1 MCSYSFLYTQS
12 LTNLT
17 RCFYWPCS
25 WNDCNVYFV
34 MLIFIGGG
42 WTLVVTISSKSNDHL
57 QDAEVHCFKPTLCVP
72 FVEKNS
78 DITARKS
85 GDEDIPERMHLEDQ
99 SENVLIRVLL
109 STLCIRSAF
118 YFCFC
123 CKFKGRRLK
132 VSMLTENLE
141 VFGLHRFH
149 YIWFFTFNLESKFLF
164 SGTFRVDVLTRNVTY
179 TVFLPGI
186 AHYMFEFNCCFLL
199 NRIIE

>member
-1 MCSYSFLYTQS
+1 
-12 LTNLT
+12 
-17 RCFYWPCS
+17 
-25 WNDCNVYFV
+25 
-34 MLIFIGGG
+34 MLMYVGSG

-57 QDAEVHCFKPTLCVP
+57 QSAEVHCFKPTLCVP

-132 VSMLTENLE
+132 VSMLIENLE

-149 YIWFFTFNLESKFLF
+149 YIWFFTFNLESKFFF

-179 TVFLPGI
+179 TVFFTRNCPLHVWVQLLFLVKSHNWIVSGI
-186 AHYMFEFNCCFLL
+186 LIGQRSEVFSVESRVENEAKWYCFAST
-199 NRIIE
+199 